1 MEKSTI
7 SIRKV
12 ALSDEVFRKLKAIG
26 TIFENELEI
35 NKEPQLIGKGIEKIL
50 ISFKDE
56 IPKKFF

>member
-35 NKEPQLIGKGIEKIL
+35 NKEPQLIGKGVEKIL